1 MTASLDLSP
10 ASTPAPRLR
19 RIIVQARYETSL
31 LLRNG
36 EQALLTLVIPVLV
49 VIGLSQSAIVDLGVQ
64 AEPYSRIQ
72 TVAPSVLALAILS
85 SAFTA
90 QAISVG
96 FDRRYGVLTHLGTT
110 PLGRSGLVLA
120 KTLAISLIAL
130 IQVALISAV
139 SIGLGWRPTGS
150 LPAAVAL
157 MILGMSAFSGL
168 ALLMA
173 GTLRAEATLAG
184 ANLIF
189 LLLLVGGGT
198 IVPTDQWP
206 TGLARFVELL
216 PTAAL
221 ADGLRTILR
230 DGAIPGLTTWFIL
243 LVWSVVGITLA
254 SRFFRWD

>member
-1 MTASLDLSP
+1 MSTRLDFSP
-10 ASTPAPRLR
+10 AAEPASRVR
-19 RIIVQARYETSL
+19 RITSQARYETTL

-36 EQALLTLVIPVLV
+36 EQTLLTIVIPLLV
-49 VIGLSQSAIVDLGVQ
+49 VVGLSTTTIIDLGAQ
-64 AEPYSRIQ
+64 AASYARIQ

-90 QAISVG
+90 QAIAVG

-110 PLGRSGLVLA
+110 PLGRPGLVLA
-120 KTLAISLIAL
+120 KTLAISVIAFL
-130 IQVALISAV
+130 QVILISAV
-139 SIGLGWRPTGS
+139 AVALGWRPTGS
-150 LPAAVAL
+150 LLAAAGL
-157 MILGMSAFSGL
+157 MLLGMSAFSGL

-198 IVPTDQWP
+198 IIPTDQWP
-206 TGLARFVELL
+206 SGVARIVECL

-230 DGAIPGLTTWFIL
+230 DGALPTLSTWL
-243 LVWSVVGITLA
+243 VLVVWSAVGITLA

>member
-1 MTASLDLSP
+1 MSTRLDFSP
-10 ASTPAPRLR
+10 APEPSSRVR
-19 RIIVQARYETSL
+19 RITSQARYETTL

-36 EQALLTLVIPVLV
+36 EQTLLTIVIPLLVLV
-49 VIGLSQSAIVDLGVQ
+49 GLSTTTIIDLGAQ
-64 AEPYSRIQ
+64 AASYARIQ

-90 QAISVG
+90 QAIAVG

-110 PLGRSGLVLA
+110 RSGLVLA
-120 KTLAISLIAL
+120 KTLAISTIAFTQVILISV
-130 IQVALISAV
+130 VALL
-139 SIGLGWRPTGS
+139 LGWRPTGS
-150 LPAAVAL
+150 LLAAAGL
-157 MILGMSAFSGL
+157 MLLGMSAFSGL

-198 IVPTDQWP
+198 IIPTDQWP
-206 TGLARFVELL
+206 SGVARIVEFL

-230 DGAIPGLTTWFIL
+230 DGAIPTLTTWLIL
-243 LVWSVVGITLA
+243 VVWSAVGITLA